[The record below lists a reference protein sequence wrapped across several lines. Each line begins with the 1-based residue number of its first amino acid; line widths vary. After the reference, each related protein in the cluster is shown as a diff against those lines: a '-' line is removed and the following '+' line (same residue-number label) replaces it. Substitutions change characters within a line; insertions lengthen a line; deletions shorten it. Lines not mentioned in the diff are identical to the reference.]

1 MQPKKNYDSLNM
13 KSLYKEVLSA
23 MQTVKKAQINFVCS
37 RIFLLLHL
45 NW

>member
-1 MQPKKNYDSLNM
+1 MQPKKNYDCLNM
-13 KSLYKEVLSA
+13 KSLYKLVYMLICA
-23 MQTVKKAQINFVCS
+23 AKNDQINFVCS